1 MFYPKADCCPF
12 NDSDIADTQN
22 MNQMSRQSNDDMGN
36 MGKPE
41 NVFTQKELMKKIQ
54 EADFA
59 LIDLNLF
66 LDTHPDCREALA
78 LFNELSRAS
87 ESLKSEYQKNFGP
100 LYATKSPDTV
110 PFKWVDSCYKWPWEK

>member
-12 NDSDIADTQN
+12 NDSDIGNTQT
-22 MNQMSRQSNDDMGN
+22 MNQVVRQNNDHMN
-36 MGKPE
+36 EAEKPE
-41 NVFTQKELMKKIQ
+41 NVFTQKDLMKKIQ
-54 EADFA
+54 EVDFA

-66 LDTHPDCREALA
+66 LDTHPQCKEALA
-78 LFNELSRAS
+78 LFNELSYAS
-87 ESLKSEYQKNFGP
+87 ENLKNEYQKNFGP